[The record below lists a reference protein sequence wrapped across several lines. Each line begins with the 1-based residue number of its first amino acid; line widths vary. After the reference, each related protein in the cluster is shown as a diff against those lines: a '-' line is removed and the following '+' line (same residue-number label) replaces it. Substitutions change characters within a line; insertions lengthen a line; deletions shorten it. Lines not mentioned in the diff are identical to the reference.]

1 MRIISYILLFWSKHP
16 TILRIYPLFL
26 RIYPLFLRIYPLFL
40 LQIIVKIHSMIGNK
54 IDEINHI
61 VISQ

>member
-16 TILRIYPLFL
+16 TIL